1 MIMKRK
7 CICSVICMALLV
19 SLTAGCTK
27 SGRESDNRGGQ
38 SGRYKE
44 FITVDVYDEFANYQG
59 IQSGWFAKVV
69 KDHFNMELNYIAPN
83 VTGGGDT
90 LYQTRAATGS
100 LGDLILI
107 NTANGKFNE
116 LVESGLAYDCTEL
129 MKDRRLMENY
139 GAAIRKTNELVEA
152 DGIYGFPNSIS
163 SQPATESSEAL
174 DPTFGPYIRWDYYKK
189 AGYPTMDGLDDFLDV
204 LEKMQCL
211 ARKEEADE
219 TIYAVSLFK
228 DWDHNMMN
236 NAKQIACMYGYDELG
251 FVLSKA
257 DGSDYQNIMEK
268 DSLYIRALRFF
279 NEANARGLVD
289 PDSLSQNYDAWLAK
303 YQSGKVLYSPWPWVG
318 QSVFHTAE
326 NKAAG
331 KEFKMAPVQDM
342 QIFSFGCWPQGD
354 STRIL
359 AIGAGAQDP
368 DRLADFIEWLYTPEG
383 FELNGQAN
391 GAAGPKG
398 LTWEI
403 GADGAP
409 MLTAFGRKALP
420 NNPVEVPEEYGG
432 GKWSAG
438 VSALNFR
445 TFNQAEIDPNT
456 GFPYNYLCWESMVKD
471 SRSVIDLDWSEKM
484 GAKTAMEY
492 LEKNNMVL
500 VAPGAN
506 YSTPAE
512 DANITTVRGQ
522 CKSAVIDYSWRMVF
536 ASENA
541 FDRLLTQMQHTLDGL
556 GYDEVYQVDLANAK
570 DQSEARNAVA
580 NTGFKTICFSPDHA
594 ASAWPGLASVHRSAH
609 GKNPR

>member
-1 MIMKRK
+1 M
-7 CICSVICMALLV
+7 CIALLA
-19 SLTAGCTK
+19 SLAFGCA
-27 SGRESDNRGGQ
+27 DNRGKLAGRGT
-38 SGRYKE
+38 SGGRYKD

-69 KDHFNMELNYIAPN
+69 KDKFQMELNYIAPN

-129 MKDRRLMENY
+129 MKDTELMKNY
-139 GAAIRKTNELVEA
+139 GDAVEKTNELIEA

-163 SQPATESSEAL
+163 SQPATVSSEAL
-174 DPTFGPYIRWDYYKK
+174 DPTFGPFIRWDYYKK
-189 AGYPTMDGLDDFLDV
+189 AGYPKMEDLDDFLDV
-204 LEKMQCL
+204 LEQMQRL

-219 TIYAVSLFK
+219 TIYAISLFR

-236 NAKQIACMYGYDELG
+236 NAKQIACMYGYDEQG

-257 DGSDYQNIMEK
+257 DGSDYQNIVDE
-268 DSLYIRALRFF
+268 DSYYIRALRFF

-289 PDSLSQNYDAWLAK
+289 PESASQNYDAWLVK

-331 KEFKMAPVQDM
+331 KEFKMAPVKDM

-359 AIGAGAQDP
+359 AIGSDAKDP
-368 DRLADFIEWLYTPEG
+368 GRLADFIDWLYTPEG

-398 LTWEI
+398 LTWDI
-403 GADGAP
+403 ANDGAP
-409 MLTAFGRKALP
+409 ALTDFGKKALP
-420 NNPVEVPEEYGG
+420 NNPVEVPKEYGG
-432 GKWSAG
+432 GLWNAG

-445 TFNQAEIDPNT
+445 TFNQAETDPTT
-456 GFPYNYLCWESMVKD
+456 GFPYDYLCWESTIKD
-471 SRSVIDLDWSEKM
+471 STSVTDLDWIEKM
-484 GAKTAMEY
+484 GAKNAMEY

-512 DANITTVRGQ
+512 DVNITTVRSQ
-522 CKSAVIDYSWRMVF
+522 CKSTLIDHSWRMIF
-536 ASENA
+536 ASENE
-541 FDRLLTQMQHTLDGL
+541 FESLLTQLQYTLHGL
-556 GYDEVYQVDLANAK
+556 GYEKVYAVDLKNAK
-570 DQSEARNAVA
+570 DQTDARREVVDE
-580 NTGFKTICFSPDHA
+580 GS
-594 ASAWPGLASVHRSAH
+594 
-609 GKNPR
+609 